1 MKKFMILLLTL
12 CNITPA
18 LAEDIKNID
27 TPVNWSYTA
36 IYQTAKKYLE
46 RDCSLSP
53 EVAHDLA
60 GIAVHY
66 YIDDN
71 SAKSP
76 KWICDRF
83 RTTISGYTDNV
94 NCSEFIEDLVKY
106 HNMHIDY
113 NKAPDR
119 INTSTPDVRFF
130 WLQSAIYAG
139 CEDYEKK
146 TRFLPNNE
154 ENYKKDCLEVMSQAF
169 NYNFMFE
176 ARSINE
182 LHDFCKEELA
192 TYYEDYLE
200 FDGTHYYEM
209 QLFNTDKPCTE
220 IINKAIEYQN
230 RYADEIALQ
239 NSGKRLWGTD
249 PVP

>member
-60 GIAVHY
+60 AIEVNF
-66 YIDDN
+66 YINDN

-76 KWICDRF
+76 RQICDRF
-83 RTTISGYTDNV
+83 KRITMSGYRDNV
-94 NCSEFIEDLVKY
+94 NCSEFIKDLVEY
-106 HNMHIDY
+106 HNRHLDY
-113 NKAPDR
+113 DKAPDR

-139 CEDYEKK
+139 CEHHEKQFSSW
-146 TRFLPNNE
+146 RDDAVLR
-154 ENYKKDCLEVMSQAF
+154 KKDCLEVMSQAF

-192 TYYEDYLE
+192 TYYERYLE
-200 FDGTHYYEM
+200 FDGPHYYEN

-220 IINKAIEYQN
+220 IINTAIEYQN
-230 RYADEIALQ
+230 RYADEIAPKQ
-239 NSGKRLWGTD
+239 
-249 PVP
+249 